1 MTKLLKFAA
10 IPLTSLL
17 IIGCSE
23 DPKAPSIENYKI
35 ALQKALDTQPR
46 TCFVVIASFD
56 VYSDKEY
63 PFTYETN
70 TENVSKSGIIKKLNG
85 WTTRGVLELKESKEY
100 NDGYY
105 NKTWL
110 AYDYTDKVKKEYD
123 IEYDSYRKIK
133 GQSFCVPSKKVL
145 DQIIQA
151 SVPLVN
157 QFNGQTSVD
166 IIATYKVEGL
176 PDWGYDEYDG
186 HYKNPIKGNYKL
198 ILMHDGWVEKSQIK

>member
-1 MTKLLKFAA
+1 MTKLSKFAA

-35 ALQKALDTQPR
+35 ALQKALDTQPS
-46 TCFVVIASFD
+46 TCFVVTRSMD
-56 VYSDKEY
+56 VYFNKEY

-70 TENVSKSGIIKKLNG
+70 TENVSNSGIIKTLNG

-100 NDGYY
+100 NDGYN

-110 AYDYTDKVKKEYD
+110 AYDYTDKAKKEYD
-123 IEYDSYRKIK
+123 IEDNSYYNIK
-133 GQSFCVPSKKVL
+133 GRKFCVSSKKVL

-151 SVPLVN
+151 SEPLVN
-157 QFNGQTSVD
+157 QFNGKTSVD
-166 IIATYKVEGL
+166 IVATYKVEGL
-176 PDWGYDEYDG
+176 PDWGYEYDY
-186 HYKNPIKGNYKL
+186 YKNPIEDNYKL
-198 ILMHDGWVEKSQIK
+198 ILMHDGWVEESQIK